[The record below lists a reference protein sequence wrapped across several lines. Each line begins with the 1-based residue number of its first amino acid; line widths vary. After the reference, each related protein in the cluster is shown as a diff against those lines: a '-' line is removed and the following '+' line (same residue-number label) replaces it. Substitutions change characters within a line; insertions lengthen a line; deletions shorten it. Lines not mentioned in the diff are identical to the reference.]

1 MEVFNFDVVKKQFL
15 PYGLCFGV
23 LIWEVLLHPMIFFLI
38 LMFFSTHFIVL
49 PFIFRYF
56 IPLEF
61 TLIYDINSG
70 FKLNFYAYGE
80 PRFWIPSTKQ
90 SISPSTSPYI
100 CLWGYFFNTPNLPL
114 SFHVFACLYHH
125 TVFSYCS
132 FKVNFHNW
140 EGRPLYFAVVFVLNI
155 ILK

>member
-1 MEVFNFDVVKKQFL
+1 MLSKNSFCLMVCALGFL
-15 PYGLCFGV
+15 LEKYFCTQWF
-23 LIWEVLLHPMIFFLI
+23 FFLI

-80 PRFWIPSTKQ
+80 PGFWIPSTKQ
-90 SISPSTSPYI
+90 SISPSTSPDI

-114 SFHVFACLYHH
+114 SFRVFACLYHH
-125 TVFSYCS
+125 TVFSYYS

-140 EGRPLYFAVVFVLNI
+140 DGRPL
-155 ILK
+155 